1 MESHTEFLRRQHTI
15 VIVIGQGKDA
25 QQHRLRQAGL
35 AKHFNGGVSLNQTGE
50 IVGGICNKKE
60 IG

>member
-25 QQHRLRQAGL
+25 QQHRLREAGL
-35 AKHFNGGVSLNQTGE
+35 AEHFNGSFPLDQTG
-50 IVGGICNKKE
+50 K
-60 IG
+60 